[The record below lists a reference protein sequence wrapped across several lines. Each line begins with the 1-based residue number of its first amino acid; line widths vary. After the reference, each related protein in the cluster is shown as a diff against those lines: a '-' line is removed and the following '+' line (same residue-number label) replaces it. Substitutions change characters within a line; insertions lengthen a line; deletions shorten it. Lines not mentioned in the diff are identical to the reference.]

1 MRGQFAMT
9 STTIREVLG
18 TLQAGSLAWRLTRLE
33 VGESML
39 EPETNGDK
47 RNACTKAIA
56 IAAKH
61 IPGAS
66 FELVLHFGL
75 RHDGSG
81 ENFRFFRITRTA

>member
-1 MRGQFAMT
+1 MSS
-9 STTIREVLG
+9 STVRELLG

-33 VGESML
+33 VGDSML

-47 RNACTKAIA
+47 RNACNKAIA

-61 IPGAS
+61 APGAA

-81 ENFRFFRITRTA
+81 DNFRFFKITRTE